1 MEDGNALS
9 IQKRR
14 CKKQNEYFYKTN
26 DYISLSMT
34 AKEKAVYIT
43 KVLKKLY
50 PHPHLPLD
58 YHNDYTLLIA
68 VLLAARNTDVG
79 VNKVTPD
86 LFARA
91 DNPYDMVKMS
101 EEEIREMI
109 RTIFMSARKAKA
121 IYELSKILIDKYEG
135 KVPKDMEAL
144 EQLPGVG
151 HKTASVVMG
160 LAFDV
165 PAFPV
170 DTHIRRMM
178 VRWGLSKGNSVEQI
192 EEDAKKL
199 FPKKKWN
206 ELYLQMTLYGREYSP
221 ARSPS
226 LGKDFISAE
235 IAGKEVLKE
244 FKP

>member
-1 MEDGNALS
+1 
-9 IQKRR
+9 
-14 CKKQNEYFYKTN
+14 
-26 DYISLSMT
+26 MT
-34 AKEKAVYIT
+34 KKEKASYIM
-43 KVLKKLY
+43 KELKKLY
-50 PHPHLPLD
+50 PRPYLPLD
-58 YHNDYTLLIA
+58 YHSPYTLLIA

-79 VNKVTPD
+79 VNKVTPE

-109 RTIFMSARKAKA
+109 KTIFMSARKAKA
-121 IYELSKILIDKYEG
+121 IHSLSQILIDKYNGE
-135 KVPKDMEAL
+135 VPDDMEAL

-170 DTHIRRMM
+170 DTHVQRML
-178 VRWGLSKGNSVEQI
+178 VRWGLTSGKSVEQT
-192 EEDAKKL
+192 EADAKKL

-206 ELYLQMTLYGREYSP
+206 ELYLQITLYGREYSP
-221 ARSPS
+221 ARFPHLS
-226 LGKDFISAE
+226 KDYISAK
-235 IAGKEVLKE
+235 IASKKVLKE